1 MAAALVNVKL
11 LGRVFPICANIKL
24 NISEQRGH
32 QNMRIVVT
40 GGAIIRDSRG
50 RILLQQRSD
59 YGDWGLPG
67 GGMNPGET
75 IQETMIREVIEETGL
90 SVKDCEFYAVYSGP
104 RMEYTYPDGNK
115 VVFVM
120 FLFNAWTNHNELLSE
135 DGDTINFQ
143 DDQFES
149 LKLQFWNI
157 SDISLD
163 QINSVQRPVFEDLLN
178 GNKNILR
185 Y

>member
-1 MAAALVNVKL
+1 
-11 LGRVFPICANIKL
+11 
-24 NISEQRGH
+24 
-32 QNMRIVVT
+32 MRIVVT
-40 GGAIIRDSRG
+40 GGAIIRDSKG
-50 RILLQQRSD
+50 RVLLQQRSD

-90 SVKDCEFYAVYSGP
+90 SIIDYEFYAVYSGP

-120 FLFNAWTNHNELLSE
+120 FLFNSWTNYVEHLSE

-143 DDQFES
+143 DDLCES
-149 LKLQFWNI
+149 LKLQFWAI
-157 SDISLD
+157 SDISLE
-163 QINSVQRPVFEDLLN
+163 QINSVQRPVFEDLLS
-178 GNKNILR
+178 GNTNILR